1 MCVCGVWGGGV
12 GGVCGGGDVKL
23 IKNAIYLFNYESVRV
38 GGIIS

>member
-12 GGVCGGGDVKL
+12 GGGCGGGDVKL